1 MIDCLKSKW
10 WRHYLGIT
18 VGVGFSAV
26 ALNMFLIPNKI
37 AAGGITGLATILH
50 YFIGVPVGM
59 TTLALNVPL
68 IFISMRLFGMK
79 FGVNTLFGAVLLSVA
94 IDLTAP
100 FIPVLTNDLLLSA
113 IFGGILDGIGI
124 GLVFRF
130 NGTTAGTDLAAA
142 IINRFTKLS
151 LGQALLAI
159 DFFVITTAG
168 IAFARVE
175 LALYALIALFVTTQ
189 MVDLVQEGRSTAK
202 AFFIM
207 TDKTESLTEVIL
219 NDLDRGVTCIEGRGG
234 YTKNVRDVLLCVVPT
249 SQVTVL
255 KNIIAE
261 IDSRAFVIVTD
272 AHDVMGEGFQPLK
285 NKGG

>member
-1 MIDCLKSKW
+1 M
-10 WRHYLGIT
+10 
-18 VGVGFSAV
+18 GVGFSAI

-37 AAGGITGLATILH
+37 AAGGITGLATVLH
-50 YFIGVPVGM
+50 YLVGVPVGA
-59 TTLALNVPL
+59 TTLVLNVPL
-68 IFISMRLFGMK
+68 IFIAMRLFGLK
-79 FGVNTLFGAVLLSVA
+79 FGVNTIFGAVLLAMA

-113 IFGGILDGIGI
+113 IFGGIMDGIGI

-142 IINRFTKLS
+142 IINRLTKLS
-151 LGQALLAI
+151 LGQALLAV
-159 DFFVITTAG
+159 DFFVITSAG

-189 MVDLVQEGRSTAK
+189 IVDLVQEGRSTAK

-207 TDKTESLTEVIL
+207 SDKTEEITAAIL
-219 NDLDRGVTCIEGRGG
+219 NDLDRGVTYIEGKGG
-234 YTKNVRDVLLCVVPT
+234 YTQNVRDVLLCVVPT

-255 KNIIAE
+255 KDIIAQ
-261 IDSRAFVIVTD
+261 IDFRAFVIVTD
-272 AHDVMGEGFQPLK
+272 AHDVLGEGFQPL
-285 NKGG
+285 NHKGG